1 MAGQNQFR
9 PISILELADG
19 TAVHAQ
25 AAQASPTD
33 PKGHLFVSRH
43 HSDIIIS
50 PLTSE
55 QCPKPN
61 LRFVHE
67 HDKND
72 DFLPFLF
79 MNTKEI
85 AL

>member
-1 MAGQNQFR
+1 MATGGKAR
-9 PISILELADG
+9 TARAVVVVALCADG
-19 TAVHAQ
+19 E
-25 AAQASPTD
+25 
-33 PKGHLFVSRH
+33 G
-43 HSDIIIS
+43 
-50 PLTSE
+50 